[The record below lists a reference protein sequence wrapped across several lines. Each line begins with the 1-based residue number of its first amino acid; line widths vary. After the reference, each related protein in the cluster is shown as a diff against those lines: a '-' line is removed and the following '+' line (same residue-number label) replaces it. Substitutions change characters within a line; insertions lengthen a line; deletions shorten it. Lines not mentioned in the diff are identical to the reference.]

1 MNKLIDGYLS
11 FLDNG
16 KTERRCATEII
27 KQAEEAG
34 YKSIDSFKSLKAG
47 DRVYICKMGKAV
59 MLFDIGSED
68 ISNGMNI
75 LGAHIDSPRLDVK
88 QNPVYEKSGIV
99 YLNTHYYGGIKKYQW
114 LAMPLAING
123 FVFLKNGK
131 KIDINVGDDP
141 EDPVFCISDILP
153 HIAQK
158 QMEKIA
164 SEFIEGENLDLIIG
178 VGPKAKDGET
188 DPNKNRI
195 ISIFKEKYGFDEADF
210 GSAELEVVPA
220 GKSRLS
226 GFDKSMVLGYGQDDR
241 VCSYTSLRAMLDV
254 RAQKRTTCCL
264 LVDKEEIGSLG
275 ATGMSS
281 QLLPNAVAEVLAKLD
296 TAKDDKVPFELR
308 LRRTLS
314 NSFMLSSDV
323 NSAYDPLNWRLYDKQ
338 NSSYLSRGVV
348 FNKYTGSRGKSGASD
363 ANPEFIAKIRAR
375 LEEKGISYQMAE
387 LAKVD
392 IGGGGTIAKYAAEY
406 GMQVVDCGVPVQS
419 MHAPWELTSVYDIDQ
434 VYQCYRE
441 FITIE

>member
-1 MNKLIDGYLS
+1 MENLIKSYLS

-16 KTERRCATEII
+16 KTERRCAIEII
-27 KQAEEAG
+27 RQAEEAG
-34 YKSIDSFKSLKAG
+34 YKNIEDYKSLKAG
-47 DRVYICKMGKAV
+47 DRVCICKMGKAV
-59 MLFDIGSED
+59 ILFDIGSDD
-68 ISNGMNI
+68 ISKGMNI

-88 QNPVYEKSGIV
+88 QNPVYEKDGIV

-123 FVFLKNGK
+123 FVFLKDGK

-153 HIAQK
+153 HIAQQ
-158 QMEKIA
+158 QMEKPA
-164 SEFIEGENLDLIIG
+164 SEFIEGEKMDLIIG
-178 VGPKAKDGET
+178 VGPKAKDDEK

-195 ISIFKEKYGFDEADF
+195 ISILKDKYGFDEADF
-210 GSAELEVVPA
+210 GSAELEIVPA

-241 VCSYTSLRAMLDV
+241 VCSFTSLRAMLDV

-264 LVDKEEIGSLG
+264 LVDKEEIGSQG

-281 QLLPNAVAEVLAKLD
+281 QLLPNAVAEVLAKLGTDKD
-296 TAKDDKVPFELR
+296 TPFELR
-308 LRRTLS
+308 LRRTLY

-338 NSSYLSRGVV
+338 NSSFLSRGVV

-363 ANPEFIAKIRAR
+363 ANPEFIAKIRAK

-392 IGGGGTIAKYAAEY
+392 IGGGGTIAKFAAEY

-419 MHAPWELTSVYDIDQ
+419 MHAPWELTSVYDIEQ
-434 VYQCYRE
+434 TYQCYRE

>member
-34 YKSIDSFKSLKAG
+34 YKSIDSYKSLKAG

-59 MLFDIGSED
+59 MLFDIGTED

-158 QMEKIA
+158 QMEKTA

-178 VGPKAKDGET
+178 VGPEAKDGET

-264 LVDKEEIGSLG
+264 LVDKEEIGSQG

-296 TAKDDKVPFELR
+296 TANNTVPFELR

-338 NSSYLSRGVV
+338 NSSFLSRGVV

-434 VYQCYRE
+434 AYQCYRE

>member
-1 MNKLIDGYLS
+1 MNNLISSYLS

-16 KTERRCATEII
+16 KTERRCAIEII
-27 KQAEEAG
+27 RQAEEAG
-34 YKSIDSFKSLKAG
+34 YKSIENYKSLKAG
-47 DRVYICKMGKAV
+47 DRVYICKMNKAV
-59 MLFDIGSED
+59 MLFDIGTDDLST
-68 ISNGMNI
+68 GMNI

-88 QNPVYEKSGIV
+88 QNPVYEKDGVV

-131 KIDINVGDDP
+131 AIDINVGDDP

-153 HIAQK
+153 HIAQQ
-158 QMEKIA
+158 QMEKTA
-164 SEFIEGENLDLIIG
+164 SEFIEGEKMDLIIG
-178 VGPKAKDGET
+178 VGPKAQEGEK

-195 ISIFKEKYGFDEADF
+195 ISILKEKYGFDEADF
-210 GSAELEVVPA
+210 GSAELEIVPA

-226 GFDKSMVLGYGQDDR
+226 GFDRSMVLGYGQDDR
-241 VCSYTSLRAMLDV
+241 VCSFTSLRAMLDV

-264 LVDKEEIGSLG
+264 LVDKEEIGSQG

-281 QLLPNAVAEVLAKLD
+281 QLLPNAVAEILAL
-296 TAKDDKVPFELR
+296 TEAAKEDKTPFELK
-308 LRRTLS
+308 LRRTLY

-338 NSSYLSRGVV
+338 NSSFLSRGVV

-363 ANPEFIAKIRAR
+363 ANPEFIARIRAK
-375 LEEKGISYQMAE
+375 LDAKGIRYQMAE
-387 LAKVD
+387 MAKVD
-392 IGGGGTIAKYAAEY
+392 VGGGGTIAKYAAEY

-419 MHAPWELTSVYDIDQ
+419 MHAPWELTSVYDIEQ
-434 VYQCYRE
+434 TYQCYRE

>member
-34 YKSIDSFKSLKAG
+34 YKSIDSYKSLKAG

-59 MLFDIGSED
+59 MLFDIGTED
-68 ISNGMNI
+68 ISCGMNI

-158 QMEKIA
+158 QMEKTA
-164 SEFIEGENLDLIIG
+164 SDFIEGEDLDLIIG

-188 DPNKNRI
+188 DPNKDRI

-281 QLLPNAVAEVLAKLD
+281 QLLPNAVAEVLAKID
-296 TAKDDKVPFELR
+296 TANNTVPFELR
-308 LRRTLS
+308 LRRALS

-375 LEEKGISYQMAE
+375 LEERGISYQMAE

-406 GMQVVDCGVPVQS
+406 GMQVVDCGVSVQS

-434 VYQCYRE
+434 AYQCYRE
-441 FITIE
+441 FITLE